1 MQGMAG
7 NAQKAFEI
15 RRNLWLIL
23 VCFLNWLLMT
33 LVLKHTEEKWLLGL
47 YGQAYADYMIR
58 VNRAIPWKRR
68 TTK

>member
-1 MQGMAG
+1 MLITGASLLWH
-7 NAQKAFEI
+7 
-15 RRNLWLIL
+15 NLWLIP

-33 LVLKHTEEKWLLGL
+33 LVLKHIEEKWLLRL
-47 YGQAYADYMIR
+47 YGQAYADYMKR